1 MLNNLY
7 FRIVIAILI
16 VISIF
21 GYFYITNAYVKL
33 TNYKIVDNKLPEEF
47 NGYKILHISDFHNYE
62 YGKDNI
68 RVISKVKETN
78 PNIIVITGDLIDAH
92 KTNMEI
98 SLKFVKEILN
108 IAPVYYVPGN
118 HEANDL
124 VKYEL
129 FSGYLKNLGV
139 NIIAGKSETIEK
151 DGAEINIIGLLE
163 QSFYKNDKRTNF
175 EKANDDLKLINYN
188 KDNYTILLN
197 HRPELF
203 ETYVSN
209 NVNLVFCGHA
219 HGGQWRIPFIGGLYS
234 PNQGFF
240 PKYTAGV
247 HHKNNTNM
255 VVSRGVGNSS
265 SISLRI
271 NNMPEVILVEL
282 NNK

>member
-163 QSFYKNDKRTNF
+163 QSFYKND
-175 EKANDDLKLINYN
+175 
-188 KDNYTILLN
+188 
-197 HRPELF
+197 
-203 ETYVSN
+203 
-209 NVNLVFCGHA
+209 
-219 HGGQWRIPFIGGLYS
+219 
-234 PNQGFF
+234 
-240 PKYTAGV
+240 
-247 HHKNNTNM
+247 
-255 VVSRGVGNSS
+255 
-265 SISLRI
+265 
-271 NNMPEVILVEL
+271 
-282 NNK
+282 